1 MMHQLIPCRL
11 VSVAVIDH
19 VATAVPVAKA
29 LFDGGLNVIEVTF
42 RTPEAA
48 QCIAAIREAM
58 PQMIVGAGTVLTP
71 DQVEQAKKAGAQF
84 AVAPGLNGT
93 VVAAAQHCD
102 LPFFPGVMTPSDIE
116 RALHLGCTTVKF
128 FPAEAAGGAAMLK
141 ALSAPYAHTGLKCIP
156 TGGINLGNLADYLAL
171 PIVVAVGGSWM
182 VERKLIHANDWAKIT
197 SLTAEAIRLIANLP
211 APAASTQGR
220 G

>member
-1 MMHQLIPCRL
+1 MMQPLISCRL

-19 VATAVPVAKA
+19 AAAAVPVAKA

-58 PQMIVGAGTVLTP
+58 PQMIVGAGTVLNS
-71 DQVEQAKKAGAQF
+71 DQAKKAGAQF

-93 VVAAAQHCD
+93 VVAAAQHCG

-116 RALHLGCTTVKF
+116 RALHLGCSTVKF

-141 ALSAPYAHTGLKCIP
+141 ALAAPYAHTGLKCIP
-156 TGGINLGNLADYLAL
+156 TGGININNLADYLAL
-171 PIVVAVGGSWM
+171 PMVAAVGGSWM

-197 SLTAEAIRLIANLP
+197 SLTAEAMRLIASLP
-211 APAASTQGR
+211 APAASNPSR